1 MHIPSSIILE
11 TSALCNVSC
20 LGCALHGPHGLVKR
34 PFGNMKKEIW
44 EPVIKEIGS
53 WDKKVSIAAHGG
65 GEPLLNK
72 DLKEILL
79 YAKSFPNIDIGFLT
93 NGMLLDESWTDFI
106 IDIRL
111 DWVALSID
119 GVLPETHDIIRKNS
133 DLLKVEE
140 NLDRLLEAKKKK
152 KSIFPHVKLNMVA
165 YDEIMDQK
173 DAFVEKWKNK
183 VETIMISKYRNPPQS
198 KRWPNIPDKREK
210 CNLLWSQA
218 VISWDGRLGLCC
230 EDHNFEFS
238 PGSVGREKSLLDL
251 WNGKEFSRV
260 RQIHVNEQ
268 YHEHPMCS
276 VCDSWA
282 EDYARKNL
290 DNKRGYSVVQSP
302 SQTVYSKV
310 NSV

>member
-1 MHIPSSIILE
+1 
-11 TSALCNVSC
+11 
-20 LGCALHGPHGLVKR
+20 
-34 PFGNMKKEIW
+34 
-44 EPVIKEIGS
+44 
-53 WDKKVSIAAHGG
+53 
-65 GEPLLNK
+65 
-72 DLKEILL
+72 
-79 YAKSFPNIDIGFLT
+79 
-93 NGMLLDESWTDFI
+93 
-106 IDIRL
+106 
-111 DWVALSID
+111 
-119 GVLPETHDIIRKNS
+119 
-133 DLLKVEE
+133 
-140 NLDRLLEAKKKK
+140 
-152 KSIFPHVKLNMVA
+152 MVA

-238 PGSVGREKSLLDL
+238 PGMTGRGKSLLEL